1 MSEEKQIT
9 ADTLSEFSFYDILIR
24 PKKEGD
30 LEKLEVYYIF
40 HVNASD
46 NTRHELYLLVY
57 YRRPKLQ
64 WWDDQLAK

>member
-24 PKKEGD
+24 PQKEGD

-46 NTRHELYLLVY
+46 DMRHELYL
-57 YRRPKLQ
+57 
-64 WWDDQLAK
+64 